1 MLFLCTRPSSHLCP
15 STPTPGGERET
26 TDRTNSSTSPSSC
39 PIMPFQGLHDELQR
53 VMSTSSESN
62 TRSYDVYAR
71 RFAALVCKSR
81 QARKMH
87 IRLKSATI
95 TEDDNLRYDF
105 FTRPEPD
112 RDVEPDHFVDEEYQL
127 SDPFADVC
135 PWRLAHRAVLEE
147 LRTSD
152 EAADVLNLVLIA
164 ELNHTFALG
173 MNANTFSVD
182 GSVEWEV
189 GGETHRVLLIAP
201 VEVDDFD
208 GSEPDSAYGSALE

>member
-1 MLFLCTRPSSHLCP
+1 
-15 STPTPGGERET
+15 
-26 TDRTNSSTSPSSC
+26 
-39 PIMPFQGLHDELQR
+39 MPFQGLHDELQR